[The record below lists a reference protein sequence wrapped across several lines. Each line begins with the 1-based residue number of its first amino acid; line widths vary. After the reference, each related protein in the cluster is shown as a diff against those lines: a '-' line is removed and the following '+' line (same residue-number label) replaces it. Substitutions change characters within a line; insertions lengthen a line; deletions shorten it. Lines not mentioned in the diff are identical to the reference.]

1 MPCGTRAIAKTLPAI
16 KRNSLM
22 KNINFIILFIISSIT
37 YGQEIDTIS
46 FYSKAFNEERTVY
59 IHKPE
64 FYKYKSESVKLP
76 VIYLLDG
83 QHEWFVNPLL
93 SDIQYLQYTHE
104 IPNAIVVVIPHKNRN
119 KECGIVD
126 LTTELPLDAFITK
139 ELDKA
144 LLKYNPSDI
153 KVIIGHSF
161 SASFSLYSYYN
172 HPDYYNFVIANTPL
186 DEMEL
191 LVNSFQENNEIE
203 KGNISISIGG
213 IANSKDYHHRKKY
226 NELKEKYPDFFN
238 SINVFEA
245 NYSAHNAVPIVSTPT
260 LITRIFESFSN
271 RYSNI
276 AKVNDEYKLI
286 SVPET
291 PEKEVEK
298 IILASKIGTSF
309 YPPEIAE
316 INGIASRYW
325 NSEFDDLTIEVYKL
339 GIEYYP
345 NYYEFYL
352 SLYELTYNKDKV
364 QSRKYLEKAE
374 FLLKTVESS
383 LKGKSKIIE
392 EIKTEKI
399 KNGW

>member
-1 MPCGTRAIAKTLPAI
+1 
-16 KRNSLM
+16 M
-22 KNINFIILFIISSIT
+22 KIISFLILFIISSIT
-37 YGQEIDTIS
+37 YGQEIDSLT
-46 FYSKAFNEERTVY
+46 FYSKAFKEERTVY

-126 LTTELPLDAFITK
+126 LKTELPLDTFITK
-139 ELDKA
+139 ELDKE
-144 LLKYNPSDI
+144 LLKYNPSDF
-153 KVIIGHSF
+153 KVIIGHSY

-172 HPDYYNFVIANTPL
+172 HPDYYTSVIANTPL

-191 LVNSFQENNEIE
+191 LVHSLQEDSKIKKEE
-203 KGNISISIGG
+203 ISISIGG
-213 IANSKDYHHRKKY
+213 IAGSKDFYHRKKY
-226 NELKEKYPDFFN
+226 NQLKEKYPAFFN

-245 NYSAHNAVPIVSTPT
+245 DYSAHNAVPIVSTPT
-260 LITRIFESFSN
+260 LITRVFEGYRD
-271 RYSNI
+271 RYSSI
-276 AKVNDEYKLI
+276 AKVNDEYHLI
-286 SVPET
+286 NVPDT
-291 PEKEVEK
+291 PEKEVK
-298 IILASKIGTSF
+298 KVIVASKIGTSF

-316 INGIASRYW
+316 INGIASRFSYSGY
-325 NSEFDDLTIEVYKL
+325 NDFATEIYKL

-352 SLYELTYNKDKV
+352 SLYALTPTKDNVKSRQQLERAEL
-364 QSRKYLEKAE
+364 
-374 FLLKTVESS
+374 LLKTVENNWE
-383 LKGKSKIIE
+383 GKSDIMDD
-392 EIKTEKI
+392 IKAEKI

>member
-1 MPCGTRAIAKTLPAI
+1 
-16 KRNSLM
+16 M
-22 KNINFIILFIISSIT
+22 KIISFLILFIISSIT
-37 YGQEIDTIS
+37 YGQEIDSLT
-46 FYSKAFNEERTVY
+46 FYSKAFKEERTVY

-126 LTTELPLDAFITK
+126 LKTELPLDTFITK
-139 ELDKA
+139 ELDKE
-144 LLKYNPSDI
+144 LLKYNPSDF
-153 KVIIGHSF
+153 KVIIGHSY

-172 HPDYYNFVIANTPL
+172 HPDYYTSVIANTPL

-191 LVNSFQENNEIE
+191 LVHSLQEDSKIKKEE
-203 KGNISISIGG
+203 ISISIGG
-213 IANSKDYHHRKKY
+213 IAGSKDFYHRKKY
-226 NELKEKYPDFFN
+226 NQLKEKYPAFFN

-245 NYSAHNAVPIVSTPT
+245 DYSAHNAVPIVSTPT
-260 LITRIFESFSN
+260 LITRVFESYRD
-271 RYSNI
+271 RYSSI
-276 AKVNDEYKLI
+276 AKVNDEYHLI
-286 SVPET
+286 NVPDT
-291 PEKEVEK
+291 PEKEVK
-298 IILASKIGTSF
+298 KVIVASKIGTSF

-316 INGIASRYW
+316 INGIASRFSYSGY
-325 NSEFDDLTIEVYKL
+325 NDFATEIYKL

-352 SLYELTYNKDKV
+352 SLYALTPTKDNVKSRQQLERAEL
-364 QSRKYLEKAE
+364 
-374 FLLKTVESS
+374 LLKTVENNWE
-383 LKGKSKIIE
+383 GKSDIMDD
-392 EIKTEKI
+392 IKAK
-399 KNGW
+399 KKKHGW

>member
-1 MPCGTRAIAKTLPAI
+1 
-16 KRNSLM
+16 M
-22 KNINFIILFIISSIT
+22 KIINFLILFIISSIT
-37 YGQEIDTIS
+37 YGQEIDTLT
-46 FYSKAFNEERTVY
+46 FYSKAFKEERTVY

-83 QHEWFVNPLL
+83 QHEWFVNPVL

-126 LTTELPLDAFITK
+126 LKTELPLDAFITK
-139 ELDKA
+139 ELDKE

-153 KVIIGHSF
+153 KIIIGHSF

-172 HPDYYNFVIANTPL
+172 HPDYYTSVIANTPL

-191 LVNSFQENNEIE
+191 LINSFQENHKIN
-203 KGNISISIGG
+203 KGKISISIGG
-213 IANSKDYHHRKKY
+213 IANNKDYYHRKKY
-226 NELKEKYPDFFN
+226 NQLKEKYPDFFN
-238 SINVFEA
+238 TISVFEA

-260 LITRIFESFSN
+260 LITRIFESFSD
-271 RYSNI
+271 RYSDI
-276 AKVNDEYKLI
+276 AKVNDEYKLVNI
-286 SVPET
+286 PET
-291 PEKEVEK
+291 PEKEVGK
-298 IILASKIGTSF
+298 IILASKIGISF

-316 INGIASRYW
+316 LNGIASRYW
-325 NSEFDDLTIEVYKL
+325 NSEFDELAIEVYKL

-352 SLYELTYNKDKV
+352 SLCELTINKDKV
-364 QSRKYLEKAE
+364 ESREYLEKAE
-374 FLLKTVESS
+374 SLLNRIESNWE
-383 LKGKSKIIE
+383 GKKEIIE
-392 EIKTEKI
+392 EIKAEKI
-399 KNGW
+399 KNDW

>member
-1 MPCGTRAIAKTLPAI
+1 
-16 KRNSLM
+16 M
-22 KNINFIILFIISSIT
+22 KIISFLILFIISSIT
-37 YGQEIDTIS
+37 YGQEIDSLT
-46 FYSKAFNEERTVY
+46 FYSKAFKEERTVY

-104 IPNAIVVVIPHKNRN
+104 IPNALVVVIPHKNRN

-126 LTTELPLDAFITK
+126 LKTELPLDTFITK
-139 ELDKA
+139 ELDKE
-144 LLKYNPSDI
+144 LLKYNPSDF
-153 KVIIGHSF
+153 KVIIGHSY

-172 HPDYYNFVIANTPL
+172 HPDYYTSVIANTPL

-191 LVNSFQENNEIE
+191 LVHSLQEDSKIKKEE
-203 KGNISISIGG
+203 ISISIGG
-213 IANSKDYHHRKKY
+213 IAGSKDFYHRKKY
-226 NELKEKYPDFFN
+226 NQLKEKYPAFFN

-245 NYSAHNAVPIVSTPT
+245 DYSAHNAVPIVSTPT
-260 LITRIFESFSN
+260 LITRVFESYRD
-271 RYSNI
+271 RYSSI
-276 AKVNDEYKLI
+276 AKVNDEYHLI
-286 SVPET
+286 NVPDT
-291 PEKEVEK
+291 PEKEVK
-298 IILASKIGTSF
+298 KVIVASKIGTSF

-316 INGIASRYW
+316 INGIASRFSYSGY
-325 NSEFDDLTIEVYKL
+325 NDFATEIYKL

-352 SLYELTYNKDKV
+352 SLYALTPTKDNVKSRQQLERAEL
-364 QSRKYLEKAE
+364 
-374 FLLKTVESS
+374 LLKTVENNWE
-383 LKGKSKIIE
+383 GKSDIMDD
-392 EIKTEKI
+392 IKAEKI

>member
-1 MPCGTRAIAKTLPAI
+1 MAATTLNRRTVAINK
-16 KRNSLM
+16 KNSLM
-22 KNINFIILFIISSIT
+22 KILSFLLLFIISSIA
-37 YGQEIDTIS
+37 YGQEIDTLS

-64 FYKYKSESVKLP
+64 FFKYKSESVKLP

-126 LTTELPLDAFITK
+126 LKTELPLDAFITN
-139 ELDKA
+139 ELDNE
-144 LLKYNPSDI
+144 LIKYNPSDF

-172 HPDYYNFVIANTPL
+172 HPDYYTSVIANTPL
-186 DEMEL
+186 DKMEL
-191 LVNSFQENNEIE
+191 LVNSFQENNKIE

-213 IANSKDYHHRKKY
+213 IAGNKDYYHRKKY
-226 NELKEKYPDFFN
+226 NQLKEKYPDFFN
-238 SINVFEA
+238 SIKVFEA
-245 NYSAHNAVPIVSTPT
+245 DYSAHNAVPIVSTPT
-260 LITRIFESFSN
+260 LITRTFESFSD
-271 RYSNI
+271 RYSDI

-286 SVPET
+286 NVPET
-291 PEKEVEK
+291 PEKEVGK

-316 INGIASRYW
+316 INGIASRFSY
-325 NSEFDDLTIEVYKL
+325 SEYDDCAIEIYKL
-339 GIEYYP
+339 GIEYYS

-352 SLYELTYNKDKV
+352 SLYELTLNKDIAE
-364 QSRKYLEKAE
+364 SRKYLEKAE
-374 FLLKTVESS
+374 FLLKTVENNWE
-383 LKGKSKIIE
+383 GKSEIID
-392 EIKTEKI
+392 EIKTEKT
-399 KNGW
+399 KNSW

>member
-1 MPCGTRAIAKTLPAI
+1 
-16 KRNSLM
+16 M
-22 KNINFIILFIISSIT
+22 KIISFLILFIISSIT
-37 YGQEIDTIS
+37 YGQEIDSLT
-46 FYSKAFNEERTVY
+46 FYSKAFKEERTVY

-126 LTTELPLDAFITK
+126 LKTELPLDTFITK
-139 ELDKA
+139 ELDKE
-144 LLKYNPSDI
+144 LLKYNPSDF
-153 KVIIGHSF
+153 KVIIGHSY

-172 HPDYYNFVIANTPL
+172 HPDYYTSVIANTPL

-191 LVNSFQENNEIE
+191 LVHSLQEDSKIKKEE
-203 KGNISISIGG
+203 ISISIGG
-213 IANSKDYHHRKKY
+213 IAGSKDFYHRKKY
-226 NELKEKYPDFFN
+226 NQLKEKYPAFFN

-245 NYSAHNAVPIVSTPT
+245 DYSAHNAVPIVSTPT
-260 LITRIFESFSN
+260 LITRVFESYRD
-271 RYSNI
+271 RYSSI
-276 AKVNDEYKLI
+276 AKVNDEYHLI
-286 SVPET
+286 NVPDT
-291 PEKEVEK
+291 PEKEVK
-298 IILASKIGTSF
+298 KVIVASKIGTSF

-316 INGIASRYW
+316 INGIASRFSYSGY
-325 NSEFDDLTIEVYKL
+325 NDFATEIYKL

-352 SLYELTYNKDKV
+352 SLYELTPTKDNVK
-364 QSRKYLEKAE
+364 SRQQLERAE
-374 FLLKTVESS
+374 LLLKTVENNWE
-383 LKGKSKIIE
+383 GKSDIMYD
-392 EIKTEKI
+392 IKAEKI

>member
-1 MPCGTRAIAKTLPAI
+1 
-16 KRNSLM
+16 M
-22 KNINFIILFIISSIT
+22 KIISFLILFIISSIT
-37 YGQEIDTIS
+37 YGQEIDTLS
-46 FYSKAFNEERTVY
+46 FYSKAFKEERTVY

-64 FYKYKSESVKLP
+64 IYKYQSESVKLP

-83 QHEWFVNPLL
+83 QHEWFVNPVL

-104 IPNAIVVVIPHKNRN
+104 IPNAIIVVIPHKNRN

-126 LTTELPLDAFITK
+126 LKTELPLDAFITK
-139 ELDKA
+139 ELDKE

-153 KVIIGHSF
+153 KIIIGHSF

-172 HPDYYNFVIANTPL
+172 HPDYYTSVIANTPL

-191 LVNSFQENNEIE
+191 LVNSFQENNKIE
-203 KGNISISIGG
+203 KGEISISIGG
-213 IANSKDYHHRKKY
+213 IANNKDYQHRKKY
-226 NELKEKYPDFFN
+226 NQLKEKYPDFFN
-238 SINVFEA
+238 TINVFEA
-245 NYSAHNAVPIVSTPT
+245 DYSAHNAVPIVSTPT
-260 LITRIFESFSN
+260 LITRIFENFSD
-271 RYSNI
+271 RYSDI

-286 SVPET
+286 NVPET

-298 IILASKIGTSF
+298 VILASKIGTSF

-316 INGIASRYW
+316 INGIASRFSY
-325 NSEFDDLTIEVYKL
+325 SEYDDIAIEIYKL

-352 SLYELTYNKDKV
+352 SLYELTLNKDKV
-364 QSRKYLEKAE
+364 KSREHLEKAE
-374 FLLKTVESS
+374 FLLKTVESNWE
-383 LKGKSKIIE
+383 GKSEIID

>member
-1 MPCGTRAIAKTLPAI
+1 
-16 KRNSLM
+16 M
-22 KNINFIILFIISSIT
+22 KIISFLILFIISSIT
-37 YGQEIDTIS
+37 YGQEIDSLT
-46 FYSKAFNEERTVY
+46 FYSKAFKEERTVY

-126 LTTELPLDAFITK
+126 LKTELPLDTFITK
-139 ELDKA
+139 ELDKE
-144 LLKYNPSDI
+144 LLKYNPSDF
-153 KVIIGHSF
+153 KVIIGHSY

-172 HPDYYNFVIANTPL
+172 HPDYYTSVIANTPL

-191 LVNSFQENNEIE
+191 LVHSLQEDSKIKKEE
-203 KGNISISIGG
+203 ISISIGG
-213 IANSKDYHHRKKY
+213 IAGSKDFYHRKKY
-226 NELKEKYPDFFN
+226 NQLKEKYPAFFN

-245 NYSAHNAVPIVSTPT
+245 DYSAHNAVPIVSTPT
-260 LITRIFESFSN
+260 LITRVFESYRD
-271 RYSNI
+271 RYSSI
-276 AKVNDEYKLI
+276 AKVNDEYHLI
-286 SVPET
+286 NVPDT
-291 PEKEVEK
+291 PEKEVK
-298 IILASKIGTSF
+298 KVIVASKIGTSF

-316 INGIASRYW
+316 INGIASRFSYSGY
-325 NSEFDDLTIEVYKL
+325 NDFATEIYKL

-352 SLYELTYNKDKV
+352 SLYELTPTKDNVK
-364 QSRKYLEKAE
+364 SRQQLERAE
-374 FLLKTVESS
+374 LLLKTVENNWE
-383 LKGKSKIIE
+383 GKSDIMDD
-392 EIKTEKI
+392 IKAEKI

>member
-1 MPCGTRAIAKTLPAI
+1 
-16 KRNSLM
+16 M
-22 KNINFIILFIISSIT
+22 KIISFLILFIISSIT
-37 YGQEIDTIS
+37 YGQEIDSLT
-46 FYSKAFNEERTVY
+46 FYSKAFKEERTVY

-126 LTTELPLDAFITK
+126 LKTELPLDTFITK
-139 ELDKA
+139 ELDKE
-144 LLKYNPSDI
+144 LLKYNPSDF
-153 KVIIGHSF
+153 KVIIGHSY

-172 HPDYYNFVIANTPL
+172 HPDYYTSVIANTPL

-191 LVNSFQENNEIE
+191 LVHSLQEDSKIKKEE
-203 KGNISISIGG
+203 ISISIGG
-213 IANSKDYHHRKKY
+213 IAGSKDFYHRKKY
-226 NELKEKYPDFFN
+226 NQLKEKYPAFFN

-245 NYSAHNAVPIVSTPT
+245 DYSAHNAVPIVSTPT
-260 LITRIFESFSN
+260 LITRVFESYRD
-271 RYSNI
+271 RYSSI
-276 AKVNDEYKLI
+276 AKVNDEYHLI
-286 SVPET
+286 NVPDT
-291 PEKEVEK
+291 PEKEVK
-298 IILASKIGTSF
+298 KVIVASKIGTSF

-316 INGIASRYW
+316 INGIASRFSYSGY
-325 NSEFDDLTIEVYKL
+325 NDFATEIYKL

-352 SLYELTYNKDKV
+352 SLYALTPTKDNVKSRQQLERAEL
-364 QSRKYLEKAE
+364 
-374 FLLKTVESS
+374 LLKTVENNWE
-383 LKGKSKIIE
+383 GKSDIMDD
-392 EIKTEKI
+392 IKAEKI